1 MSIVHQKGMLWF
13 VTLTQECNLACK
25 YCGSDENEDIEDMMP
40 IPKDII
46 YDIKNLEKL
55 KDDKDLVLCFYGGE
69 PLLRIDRIIEI
80 QKMLPHAKF
89 VLQTNAT
96 LLNKLPTENLLKM
109 DTILVSIDGDSN
121 RTNANRGKRTWERAV
136 QNARDAR
143 DRGFTGDMI
152 ARMTVG
158 PHSTIYEDVTFLL
171 NIEHAGKPLFDH
183 VHWQLNVEW
192 DTPKYHEYEYEPG
205 MTFFK
210 WRDEL
215 YNPGITKLVDLYI
228 DALQKDGKQ
237 LGIVP
242 IQGIL
247 YSYLSGEKYETVR
260 CSSGW
265 DSFNVTTSGDITACP
280 IATEYTSLGD
290 ISKIK
295 SPFELKHKVKV
306 GAPCDTCEVLSEC
319 GGRCLYCNET
329 QWWDE
334 DGLLEVCVTI
344 KHLLNQIKTRIVPI
358 AQQLIDSG
366 KMTVEDFHYPPYNN
380 STEIIP

>member
-1 MSIVHQKGMLWF
+1 MLWF
-13 VTLTQECNLACK
+13 ITLTQECNLACK

-40 IPKDII
+40 IPKNIV
-46 YDIKNLEKL
+46 YDLKALEKL
-55 KDDKDLVLCFYGGE
+55 KEDENLALCFYGGE
-69 PLLRIDRIIEI
+69 PLLKIDKIIEI

-109 DTILVSIDGDSN
+109 DTILVSVDGDAL
-121 RTNANRGKRTWERAV
+121 RTNPNRGKNTWERAIA
-136 QNARDAR
+136 NARDAR
-143 DRGFTGDMI
+143 DRGFNGDMI

-158 PHSTIYEDVTFLL
+158 PRSTIFEDVNFLL
-171 NIEHAGKPLFDH
+171 TLMHGDKPLFDH

-192 DTPKYHEYEYEPG
+192 DTPPYHEFEWEEG

-210 WRDEL
+210 WRDEW
-215 YNPGITKLVDLYI
+215 YNPGISKLI
-228 DALQKDGKQ
+228 DIYAKALKEEGKQ

-242 IQGIL
+242 IQGLL
-247 YSYLSGEKYETVR
+247 YSFLSGEKFSTVR

-265 DSFNVTTSGDITACP
+265 ESFNVTTSGDITACP

-290 ISKIK
+290 ITKIK
-295 SPFELKHKVKV
+295 SPYDVLHTEKV
-306 GAPCDTCEVLSEC
+306 GEPCDKCDILEEC
-319 GGRCLYCNET
+319 GGRCLYCNQT
-329 QWWDE
+329 QWWNE
-334 DGLLEVCVTI
+334 EGLLEVCVTI
-344 KHLLNQIKTRIVPI
+344 RHLIKEIKEKILPI
-358 AQQLIDSG
+358 AKDLVASG